1 MYLELAENT
10 DTMYQPI
17 NTNQGTLYV
26 RPDLL
31 SAGLMINKTAQAL
44 KSQTLKPAAG
54 QLVKKAV
61 PTLIKTAVPGGAGV
75 DVALNLLKK
84 GAAKIK
90 ERRDIKKGEAIAT
103 QKAAE
108 EAAAAQ
114 SAAAIQSSKKTRNL
128 LLIGGGVVAAGVII
142 YLITRKK

>member
-31 SAGLMINKTAQAL
+31 SAGLMINKTA
-44 KSQTLKPAAG
+44 QTLKPAAG

-128 LLIGGGVVAAGVII
+128 LLIGGGVLAAGVII